1 MGAGAS
7 ALPVE
12 QLTDPA
18 EITLYKKLQAR
29 YDAEIGECATEE
41 AKHEL
46 VTSLRKEYDDR
57 VLSTTMLDHAAITV
71 GDVVQAPVEGLFY
84 EGVVNSIDGMFCT
97 VDFGDDDCQ
106 QVLLDVCRR
115 VLAWHTIEVNDE
127 VKVRDTQSDL
137 EFVGHVTGVTS
148 GPMGP
153 VYEVKYDQDD
163 EAGEVEKHISPDRI
177 RKLKSARSSAMKRW
191 HKAYT
196 VIVAAHAFEAA
207 GKKEPD
213 GALDPDYGGAKYARG
228 ADAARAERK
237 EAPEASPEA
246 KGPAGGAGGVLPN
259 ADGLDPDYSG
269 AKFARGAQAARQH
282 HDADAAPAGEAKAD
296 ATVVY
301 ADDGGLDPDFS
312 GAKYARGA
320 QAAGAMPEE

>member
-18 EITLYKKLQAR
+18 EIELYKKLQAR
-29 YDAEIGECATEE
+29 YDAEIGECVTEE

-84 EGVVNSIDGMFCT
+84 EGVVNSIDGMVCT
-97 VDFGDDDCQ
+97 VDFGDEDCQ

-163 EAGEVEKHISPDRI
+163 D
-177 RKLKSARSSAMKRW
+177 
-191 HKAYT
+191 
-196 VIVAAHAFEAA
+196 
-207 GKKEPD
+207 
-213 GALDPDYGGAKYARG
+213 
-228 ADAARAERK
+228 
-237 EAPEASPEA
+237 
-246 KGPAGGAGGVLPN
+246 
-259 ADGLDPDYSG
+259 
-269 AKFARGAQAARQH
+269 
-282 HDADAAPAGEAKAD
+282 AGEAFCGIGD
-296 ATVVY
+296 AIVMRPTLPCMRLLSE
-301 ADDGGLDPDFS
+301 ATAS
-312 GAKYARGA
+312 AS
-320 QAAGAMPEE
+320 AAASWLLKRREPP